1 MGEQEQVHVRAL
13 PAQHV
18 LSTRRQVSLASIATG
33 MDSAFGALWRHLADT
48 GVQPSGPPFVLYLGT
63 PEGEFPIDVCIPVAP
78 GAVAGEGIETR
89 EMPGGEAATLVHRG
103 PYDGLSEAWQLL
115 TRWVQA
121 SGRTPSGPP
130 REVYVT
136 DPRTSAPEDLR
147 TELVIP
153 LS

>member
-1 MGEQEQVHVRAL
+1 MDEQKEVHVRTL

-18 LSTRRQVSLASIATG
+18 LTTRRQVALASIAAG

-48 GVQPSGPPFVLYLGT
+48 GVQPSGPPFVLYLGP

-78 GAVAGEGIETR
+78 GAAPGEGIEAR
-89 EMPGGEAATLVHRG
+89 ELPGGEAATLVHRG
-103 PYDGLSEAWQLL
+103 PYDGLSDAWQVL

-121 SGRTPSGPP
+121 SGRPPSGPP

-136 DPRTSAPEDLR
+136 DPRSSAPEDLL